1 MTTILITGA
10 NRGIGLEF
18 VRQYA
23 KDGATIIAAAREP
36 EKAKEL
42 GEIERASGGK
52 VRVLPLA
59 VNHSHSI
66 AQLKKTLGDTPIDI
80 LINNAGVRGTRDE
93 REPKLDIDAWMETL
107 RINSVAPYEM
117 ARAFHEN
124 LKRGKDKKL
133 VTITSWL
140 GSTAGHGGDGYA
152 YRASKAAVNNIMH
165 GLSREWAKDGIS
177 VGIFHPGWV
186 RTDMGGKS
194 APVSPEESVAGLR
207 KRIAELGA
215 SNSGSY
221 RDYNNQEIAW

>member
-23 KDGATIIAAAREP
+23 KDGADIIATAREP
-36 EKAKEL
+36 GRAKEL
-42 GEIERASGGK
+42 GEIERASKGK

-66 AQLKKTLGDTPIDI
+66 AKVKQVLGDAPIDI
-80 LINNAGVRGTRDE
+80 LINNAGVRGSRNE
-93 REPKLDIDAWMETL
+93 REERLNIDEWMETL
-107 RINSVAPYEM
+107 RINSVAPYEV
-117 ARAFHEN
+117 ALVFHEN
-124 LKRGKDKKL
+124 LKHGKDKKL

-140 GSTAGHGGDGYA
+140 GSTAAHGGEGYA

-165 GLSREWAKDGIS
+165 GLSREWARDGIS

-186 RTDMGGKS
+186 RTDMGGKN
-194 APVSPEESVAGLR
+194 APLSSEESVAGLR
-207 KRIAELGA
+207 KRIAELNA
-215 SNSGSY
+215 SNSGTY
-221 RDYNNQEIAW
+221 RDYANQEIAW

>member
-36 EKAKEL
+36 DKATEL
-42 GEIERASGGK
+42 SEIERASNGK

-66 AQLKKTLGDTPIDI
+66 AKLKQVLGDTPIDI

-93 REPKLDIDAWMETL
+93 REPKLDIDGWMETL

-117 ARAFHEN
+117 ARAFHDN

-165 GLSREWAKDGIS
+165 GLSREWAKDGIA

-186 RTDMGGKS
+186 RTDMGGKN
-194 APVSPEESVAGLR
+194 APLSPEESVTGLR
-207 KRIAELGA
+207 KRVAELNA
-215 SNSGSY
+215 SNSGTY
-221 RDYNNQEIAW
+221 RDYANQEIAW

>member
-1 MTTILITGA
+1 MTMILITGA

-23 KDGATIIAAAREP
+23 KDGADIVATAREP

-42 GEIERASGGK
+42 AEIERASNGK

-59 VNHSHSI
+59 VNQSHSI
-66 AQLKKTLGDTPIDI
+66 AKLKQVLGDTPIDI

-93 REPKLDIDAWMETL
+93 REPKLDIDCWMETL

-133 VTITSWL
+133 ATITSWL
-140 GSTAGHGGDGYA
+140 GSTAAHGGDGYA

-165 GLSREWAKDGIS
+165 GLSREWAKDGLS

-186 RTDMGGKS
+186 RTDMGGKN
-194 APVSPEESVAGLR
+194 APVSPEESVSGLR
-207 KRIAELGA
+207 KRIAELNA
-215 SNSGSY
+215 TNSGSY
-221 RDYNNQEIAW
+221 RDYANQEIAW

>member
-23 KDGATIIAAAREP
+23 KDGATIIATAREP

-66 AQLKKTLGDTPIDI
+66 AKLKQVLADTAIDI

-93 REPKLDIDAWMETL
+93 REPKLDIDQWMETL
-107 RINSVAPYEM
+107 RINSVAPYEI
-117 ARAFHEN
+117 ARAFHDN

-152 YRASKAAVNNIMH
+152 YRASKAAVNNLMH
-165 GLSREWAKDGIS
+165 GLSREWARDGIA

-186 RTDMGGKS
+186 RTDMGGKN

-207 KRIAELGA
+207 KRIAELNA
-215 SNSGSY
+215 SNSGTY
-221 RDYNNQEIAW
+221 RDYANQEIVW

>member
-1 MTTILITGA
+1 MTTTILITGA

-23 KDGATIIAAAREP
+23 KDGATIIAGAREP
-36 EKAKEL
+36 GKAKEL

-93 REPKLDIDAWMETL
+93 RELDIDGWMETL

-207 KRIAELGA
+207 KRIAELSA